1 MNKKNL
7 EDLAELRAREANA
20 LLSLKFFEGSYYLAG
35 YSLECAIKAC
45 IAKQVKEF
53 DFPNKELAQKSHQHK
68 LSELIGVAG
77 LKQKLN
83 EKAKQDSSFEI
94 NWALA
99 KDWTVESRYES
110 QIEEHKARDLYNAVT
125 DDQSGVLV
133 WLKTFW

>member
-7 EDLAELRAREANA
+7 EDLAELRAKEANA
-20 LLSLKFFEGSYYLAG
+20 LLSLGFFEGSYYLAG

-53 DFPNKELAQKSHQHK
+53 DFPNKELAQKSHQHE
-68 LSELIGVAG
+68 LNELIGVAG
-77 LKQKLN
+77 LKQKLT
-83 EKAKQDSSFEI
+83 EKTKHDNIFEI

-110 QIEEHKARDLYNAVT
+110 QVDEHKARDLYNAVT
-125 DDQSGVLV
+125 DDKSGVLV

>member
-1 MNKKNL
+1 MNKRNL
-7 EDLAELRAREANA
+7 EYLAELRAKEANA
-20 LLSLKFFEGSYYLAG
+20 LLSLNFFEGSYYLSG

-77 LKQKLN
+77 LKQKLT
-83 EKAKQDSSFEI
+83 EKMKQDSNFEI

-110 QIEEHKARDLYNAVT
+110 QIDEHKARDLYNAVT
-125 DDQSGVLV
+125 DDKSGVLV